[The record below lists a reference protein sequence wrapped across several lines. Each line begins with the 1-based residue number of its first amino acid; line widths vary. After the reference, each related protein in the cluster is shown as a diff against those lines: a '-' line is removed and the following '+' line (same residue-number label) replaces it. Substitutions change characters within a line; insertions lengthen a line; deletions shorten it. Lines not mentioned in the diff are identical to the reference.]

1 MGLEYTLI
9 DAFTAKPFG
18 GNPAV
23 IFLLPEARDAEWM
36 QAVASEM
43 NQPETAFLI
52 QAGDD
57 YNLRWFTPT
66 VEIDLAGH
74 PTLASAHWLWT
85 SGKLAP
91 NAAARFHTRSGLL
104 IAERRGDWIRLDFPA
119 TPPIEQQP
127 PDGLTEALGAQ
138 VLWTGRSPFDL
149 LVEVDSDQVLRSL
162 DPNLSAISRYPFRGV
177 IVTANA
183 AAPPYDFVSRFF
195 APRSGIN
202 EDPVTGSAHCCLGP
216 YWAEKLGKKEL
227 LAYQASSRGGVL
239 RLNVGATRVSLE
251 GQAVTMATG
260 RLLAD

>member
-23 IFLLPEARDAEWM
+23 VVLLPEARDAEWM

-43 NQPETAFLI
+43 NQPETAFLV
-52 QAGDD
+52 QADD
-57 YNLRWFTPT
+57 GYNLRWFTPT

-85 SGKLAP
+85 SGRLDP
-91 NAAARFHTRSGLL
+91 NTAARFHTRGGLL
-104 IAERRGDWIRLDFPA
+104 IAEKRDGWIRLELPA

-127 PDGLTEALGAQ
+127 PGGLAEALG
-138 VLWTGRSPFDL
+138 VELLWAGKSPFDL
-149 LVEVDSDQVLRSL
+149 LVEVASEETLRSL
-162 DPNLSAISRYPFRGV
+162 EPDLSAISRYPVRGV
-177 IVTANA
+177 IVTAKA

-195 APRSGIN
+195 APQSGID

-216 YWAEKLGKKEL
+216 YWSQKLGKKQL
-227 LAYQASSRGGVL
+227 LAYQASARGGVL
-239 RLNVGATRVSLE
+239 RLEVRATRVSLE
-251 GQAVTMATG
+251 GQAVTVAAG
-260 RLLAD
+260 RLLID